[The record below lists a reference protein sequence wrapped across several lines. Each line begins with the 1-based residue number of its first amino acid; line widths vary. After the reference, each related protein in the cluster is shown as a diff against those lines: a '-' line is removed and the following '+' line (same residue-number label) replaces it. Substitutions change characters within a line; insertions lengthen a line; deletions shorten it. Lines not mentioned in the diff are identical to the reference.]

1 MLKLSMICKEL
12 VFREIDISVR
22 FCQKVLLMCV
32 ILTTCTWYN
41 EITRFFVWNIYTG
54 TFIQLFWYFVY
65 SYMIVKSSLNWVWVN
80 SFNMWK

>member
-1 MLKLSMICKEL
+1 MLELSMICKEL

-41 EITRFFVWNIYTG
+41 EITCFLSGTYIPVHLFSYFDTLYTL
-54 TFIQLFWYFVY
+54 TWLSKAV
-65 SYMIVKSSLNWVWVN
+65 
-80 SFNMWK
+80 